1 MGFLRH
7 WNTKGETSIKKI
19 YWVVMAIALATAAF
33 AADQLD
39 FTGTWKID
47 ASKMDTSKGP
57 PPRLIRTVTKQ
68 GSIIT
73 MTEVQ
78 SRDGRELRVVRKFST
93 DGSEVRSELGGQRV
107 KSHGMWDG
115 NKLVSDTTIGEQ
127 TTVHDVWTL
136 SDDGQT
142 WTDDVVFNGQTTK
155 FVFKRQF
162 LLLNK

>member
-1 MGFLRH
+1 M
-7 WNTKGETSIKKI
+7 TKIST
-19 YWVVMAIALATAAF
+19 VVAAIALAPVALAAG
-33 AADQLD
+33 LPD

-57 PPRLIRTVTKQ
+57 PPRMIRMVTKE
-68 GSIIT
+68 GSIFT

-78 SRDGRELRVVRKFST
+78 SRDGHELKVVRKFST

-115 NKLVSDTTIGEQ
+115 SQLVSDTTIGEK

-142 WTDDVVFNGQTTK
+142 WTDEVVFNGQAAK
-155 FVFKRQF
+155 FVFSRQF
-162 LLLNK
+162 LLLKKQ

>member
-1 MGFLRH
+1 M
-7 WNTKGETSIKKI
+7 KEIAC
-19 YWVVMAIALATAAF
+19 VVMAIALATVAF
-33 AADQLD
+33 AADQPD

-57 PPRLIRTVTKQ
+57 PPRMIRTVTKE
-68 GSIIT
+68 GSIFT

-78 SRDGRELRVVRKFST
+78 SRDGHELKIVRKFST
-93 DGSEVRSELGGQRV
+93 DGSEVRSELGKQRV

-155 FVFKRQF
+155 FVFSRQF
-162 LLLNK
+162 VLLNKQ